1 MTFEPA
7 DRDRWLETARE
18 CEYATFFHTPHWH
31 RLGLAALPGS
41 REASLAGRLPGGER
55 FVFPLVRTGSRF
67 GGLFRILV
75 SGVAGCYGGPI
86 FSGPAG
92 EAGPERLLLT
102 VVRRMHAAPLEL
114 TGNPFAPF
122 ELRTGQ
128 LRIDFTQLLPLE
140 GSCDELFSRFS
151 SNHRSS
157 IRKGSKIGV
166 RTRIASTDEDYISY
180 YGVYENSLE
189 RWGDRATSIYSSGF
203 FREVRQLAV
212 ELPENVKL
220 FLAEYEERVV
230 AGALVFCWN
239 RHAVYWHG
247 AALSDYFSTR
257 APLVLQAAIIEHLQ
271 AAGFEHYDFN
281 PSGGHEGV
289 VRFKEGFG
297 AERREFVR
305 SEIATGLYAVARAF
319 KRRQPPPAG
328 AERR

>member
-7 DRDRWLETARE
+7 GRDQWLETARE

-31 RLGLAALPGS
+31 RLGLAALPAG

-55 FVFPLVRTGSRF
+55 FVLPLIRTGRRL
-67 GGLFRILV
+67 GGLFSILV
-75 SGVAGCYGGPI
+75 SGAAGCYGGPI
-86 FSGPAG
+86 FTGPAG
-92 EAGPERLLLT
+92 ETVPERLVLT
-102 VVRRMHAAPLEL
+102 VARRMHAAPLTL
-114 TGNPFAPF
+114 AGNPFAPF
-122 ELRTGQ
+122 ALRRGQ
-128 LRIDFTQLLPLE
+128 HRTDFTQLLRLE
-140 GSCDELFSRFS
+140 GGADELFSRFS

-157 IRKGSKIGV
+157 VGKGRKLGV
-166 RTRIASTDEDYISY
+166 RTRVAATDEDFLAY

-189 RWGDRATSIYSSGF
+189 RWGERATSRYSPGF
-203 FREVRQLAV
+203 FREVRRLAL

-220 FLAEYEERVV
+220 FLAEHEERIV

-257 APLVLQAAIIEHLQ
+257 APLVLQAGIIEHLR
-271 AAGFEHYDFN
+271 AAGFKHYDFN

-297 AERREFVR
+297 AQRREFVR
-305 SEIATGLYAVARAF
+305 TEIATGLYALARAL
-319 KRRQPPPAG
+319 RRPPPPPAG